1 MRRKPVKLAR
11 GRKERFSSI
20 LLALAGLWL
29 AILALFCASLSS
41 GFVYDSSE
49 EIGQWGFIHDPGNL
63 PLALGFRLMSLDVLD
78 FNRPVGVLSL
88 MLDSAAGGMDPLG
101 YHLTNILLHGLV
113 ASLAFLVLRDVLG
126 RAGNARD
133 HPWRDGMIFL
143 ATLLFAVH
151 PLVTEAVCE
160 PCNRKD
166 ILAAFFGLAAL
177 LLATRHR
184 PEARTGNLLRLF
196 LIPLLCLLA
205 IGSKEVGVAY
215 PFILV
220 LYWFLFRR
228 GEGRRFWAW
237 VLPSSVAVVV
247 VFLIARVALEHHPSV
262 IFTVRPAYLNHD
274 FWGTFVVQPR
284 LLVLYLFNVVWPL
297 YLCADYGPWSV
308 RYLPL
313 GPSLFILA
321 VAAGLLGWWSVKDRR
336 VLFAAGF
343 LAATILP
350 VCNLVP
356 IYHPVADR
364 YLYNPLIA
372 GALLLAIAL
381 DSAWISAV
389 FARRLAVII
398 GLLIVAALLVPVTLE
413 RERVWSDDIL
423 LWQDTLARNPDS
435 VGARANLPGAYLEEG
450 RLEEAKVESE
460 RALNTPGF
468 VSAFAWADYAIVLNR
483 LGDRPGAL
491 AAARRAIALQPD
503 IVDADKMVETLQA
516 PRDLSDEFARLAASA
531 PASGK

>member
-1 MRRKPVKLAR
+1 
-11 GRKERFSSI
+11 
-20 LLALAGLWL
+20 
-29 AILALFCASLSS
+29 
-41 GFVYDSSE
+41 
-49 EIGQWGFIHDPGNL
+49 
-63 PLALGFRLMSLDVLD
+63 
-78 FNRPVGVLSL
+78 
-88 MLDSAAGGMDPLG
+88 
-101 YHLTNILLHGLV
+101 
-113 ASLAFLVLRDVLG
+113 
-126 RAGNARD
+126 
-133 HPWRDGMIFL
+133 
-143 ATLLFAVH
+143 
-151 PLVTEAVCE
+151 
-160 PCNRKD
+160 
-166 ILAAFFGLAAL
+166 
-177 LLATRHR
+177 
-184 PEARTGNLLRLF
+184 
-196 LIPLLCLLA
+196 
-205 IGSKEVGVAY
+205 
-215 PFILV
+215 
-220 LYWFLFRR
+220 
-228 GEGRRFWAW
+228 
-237 VLPSSVAVVV
+237 
-247 VFLIARVALEHHPSV
+247 
-262 IFTVRPAYLNHD
+262 
-274 FWGTFVVQPR
+274 
-284 LLVLYLFNVVWPL
+284 
-297 YLCADYGPWSV
+297 V